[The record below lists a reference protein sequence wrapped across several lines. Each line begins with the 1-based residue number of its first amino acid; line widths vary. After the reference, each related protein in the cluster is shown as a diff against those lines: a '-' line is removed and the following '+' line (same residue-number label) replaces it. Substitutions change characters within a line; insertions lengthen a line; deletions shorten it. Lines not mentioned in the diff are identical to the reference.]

1 MINRSLSRRQFLAFT
16 ASIAGT
22 AALAA
27 CAPTAAP
34 AGGGAESGAPASAEA
49 VTVSLGLTWEAAFQA
64 TQKEFDD
71 QFTAAHPEI
80 MLEATYN
87 TWGDHNNVVP
97 TWAAA
102 DTLPDLIYVHG
113 SRAFPWAF
121 EGITIP
127 LQSYVDADADFN
139 AEDVWEEALRLY
151 NFKGEQHGI
160 PYDHGPIL
168 LGYNKDMF
176 DAAGMA
182 YPDESWTM
190 DQFREASLALTDAS
204 GEIPKWGWSA
214 ELPILRNE
222 SGVSTL
228 KPWGVDIYNEDESV
242 LVLDVPETRESLQ
255 FWVDMILVDKSAPTT
270 AESQAFEQG
279 PWIAGQVAMAAV
291 PSWETPSLASFASFA
306 WDVAPW
312 PTGPAG
318 RATGSFGSGFS
329 LTKNTQHPDEGWAY
343 LREYLSKEGMEFM
356 WGSSGRG
363 SPARKSAYQ
372 SWMDSEAAPEHAQY
386 YLDALDTY
394 AITGR
399 PYQTLAAA
407 EIGDIV
413 ARQET
418 LLKNGE
424 TDVEA
429 ALQAIMAEGTP
440 VLEAAFAR
448 LQES

>member
-1 MINRSLSRRQFLAFT
+1 MTNQPLSRRRFLQLTGLT
-16 ASIAGT
+16 ATG

-27 CAPTAAP
+27 CAAP
-34 AGGGAESGAPASAEA
+34 GGAPAADGGSAAPSTEA
-49 VTVSLGLTWEAAFQA
+49 VTVTLGLTWEAAFQG

-71 QFTAAHPEI
+71 RFTEAHPDI
-80 MLEATYN
+80 ILEPTYN
-87 TWGDHNNVVP
+87 TWGDHNNIVP

-127 LQSYVDADADFN
+127 LQSYIDSDEEFN
-139 AEDVWEEALRLY
+139 ASDVWAEALNLY

-160 PYDHGPIL
+160 PYDHGPNL

-176 DAAGMA
+176 DAAGIA
-182 YPDESWTM
+182 YPDETWTM
-190 DQFREASLALTDAS
+190 DTLREMSLALTDTT
-204 GEIPKWGWSA
+204 GDIPKWGWSA
-214 ELPILRNE
+214 EMPGLTNQD
-222 SGVSTL
+222 GVSCL
-228 KPWGVDIYNEDESV
+228 GPWGVELLNEEENELLIDTPEARTAIQYW
-242 LVLDVPETRESLQ
+242 LDL
-255 FWVDMILVDKSAPTT
+255 ILVDKSAPTA

-279 PWIAGQVAMAAV
+279 PWQAGQVAMAVV
-291 PSWETPSLASFASFA
+291 PSWETPSLATFSSFA

-312 PTGPAG
+312 PTGPVAQ
-318 RATGSFGSGFS
+318 ATGSFGSGFS
-329 LTKNTQHPDEGWAY
+329 LTKNTQHPDQGWAY

-372 SWMDSEAAPEHAQY
+372 SWMDSEVVPEHAQY
-386 YLDALDTY
+386 YLEAMDTY

-407 EIGDIV
+407 ELNDIIT
-413 ARQET
+413 RQVT

-424 TDVEA
+424 TDLESAMA
-429 ALQAIMAEGTP
+429 AMMGEGST
-440 VLEAAFAR
+440 VLTDAYNR
-448 LQES
+448 LQGS